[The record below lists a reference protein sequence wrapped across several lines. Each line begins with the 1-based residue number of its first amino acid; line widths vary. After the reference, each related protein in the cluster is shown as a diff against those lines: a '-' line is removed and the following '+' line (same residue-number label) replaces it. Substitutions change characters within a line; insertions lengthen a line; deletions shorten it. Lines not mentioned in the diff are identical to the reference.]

1 MALGENIRKRR
12 EELRLSQGYVA
23 EQLGVSRQ
31 AVSKWEAGQ
40 SEPTAGNLVQLAEV
54 FGISLS
60 ELVEPQRDSGQQ
72 SPSGEERAGK
82 KPNLILRANLIR
94 IAITAQAAFF
104 FTCTSMIYQ
113 FQHAD
118 LSEKNLYRGAVIFSL
133 VMLTLSSIWMAA
145 NHRYE
150 ADKNQRRKN
159 TRIELVYCCIQ
170 LLAGLLTIRFGMGL
184 AGRGDHDRGR
194 QCLSSVHQPQV
205 HGPQADEMREKT
217 VLSRNRGEM
226 KKVLDIPVGSWY
238 TVLVNQVER

>member
-31 AVSKWEAGQ
+31 AVSKWETGQ

-60 ELVEPQRDSGQQ
+60 ELVEPQRDSRKQ

-104 FTCTSMIYQ
+104 SP
-113 FQHAD
+113 AP
-118 LSEKNLYRGAVIFSL
+118 R
-133 VMLTLSSIWMAA
+133 
-145 NHRYE
+145 
-150 ADKNQRRKN
+150 
-159 TRIELVYCCIQ
+159 
-170 LLAGLLTIRFGMGL
+170 
-184 AGRGDHDRGR
+184 
-194 QCLSSVHQPQV
+194 
-205 HGPQADEMREKT
+205 
-217 VLSRNRGEM
+217 
-226 KKVLDIPVGSWY
+226 
-238 TVLVNQVER
+238 

>member
-1 MALGENIRKRR
+1 M
-12 EELRLSQGYVA
+12 
-23 EQLGVSRQ
+23 
-31 AVSKWEAGQ
+31 
-40 SEPTAGNLVQLAEV
+40 

-60 ELVEPQRDSGQQ
+60 ELVEPQRDRGQQ

-82 KPNLILRANLIR
+82 KPNLILRGNLVR
-94 IAITAQAAFF
+94 IAITAQAAFL

-113 FQHAD
+113 FQYGD
-118 LSEKNLYRGAVIFSL
+118 LPEKNLYRGAVIFSL

-184 AGRGDHDRGR
+184 AGG
-194 QCLSSVHQPQV
+194 VIMI
-205 HGPQADEMREKT
+205 A
-217 VLSRNRGEM
+217 
-226 KKVLDIPVGSWY
+226 VGSVY
-238 TVLVNQVER
+238 LLYINPRFMARRLTK

>member
-31 AVSKWEAGQ
+31 AVSKWETGQ

-60 ELVEPQRDSGQQ
+60 ELVEPQRDRGQQ

-82 KPNLILRANLIR
+82 KPNLILRGNLVR
-94 IAITAQAAFF
+94 IAITAQAAFL
-104 FTCTSMIYQ
+104 FTCTSIIYQ

-118 LSEKNLYRGAVIFSL
+118 LPEKNLYRGAVIFSL

-159 TRIELVYCCIQ
+159 NKDRAC
-170 LLAGLLTIRFGMGL
+170 LLLYPAAGGSADDPLWHGPC
-184 AGRGDHDRGR
+184 GRGDHDRGR
-194 QCLSSVHQPQV
+194 QCLSSVHQSQV
-205 HGPQADEMREKT
+205 QGPQADEMREKT
-217 VLSRNRGEM
+217 LLSRNRGEM

>member
-31 AVSKWEAGQ
+31 AVSKWETGQ

-54 FGISLS
+54 FGIGLS

-82 KPNLILRANLIR
+82 KPNLILRGNLVR
-94 IAITAQAAFF
+94 IAITAQAAFL

-118 LSEKNLYRGAVIFSL
+118 LPEKNLYRGAVIFSL

-159 TRIELVYCCIQ
+159 TKDRAC
-170 LLAGLLTIRFGMGL
+170 LLLYPAAGGSADDPLWHGSC
-184 AGRGDHDRGR
+184 GRGDHDRSR

-238 TVLVNQVER
+238 TILVNQVER

>member
-31 AVSKWEAGQ
+31 AVSKWETGQ

-82 KPNLILRANLIR
+82 KPNLILRANLVR
-94 IAITAQAAFF
+94 IAITAQAAFL

-113 FQHAD
+113 FQYAD
-118 LSEKNLYRGAVIFSL
+118 LPEKNLYRGAVIFSL

-170 LLAGLLTIRFGMGL
+170 LLVGLLTIRFGMGL
-184 AGRGDHDRGR
+184 AGG
-194 QCLSSVHQPQV
+194 VIMV
-205 HGPQADEMREKT
+205 T
-217 VLSRNRGEM
+217 
-226 KKVLDIPVGSWY
+226 VGSVY
-238 TVLVNQVER
+238 LLYINPRFMARRLTK